1 MTRFLNL
8 HGESSGPL
16 RDDAALAAGAGLEAW
31 LQVGLEAGSDAL
43 QDPELVARAQAGHSP
58 SARALCNAGDVA
70 VRLAAGAGGPA
81 PPASLGARILAAA
94 GSLEGQRRAVVAA
107 PPAPLRP
114 PNEAVGLIHASH
126 PREVAR
132 SALAVELGLRG
143 PFGSTPERERPT
155 DAALQLVVDQLVPY
169 LSFEMVYVSAVDG
182 AHTIHR
188 VQRGFP
194 AGLEVVPRELS
205 FCTHTL
211 SAGEAF
217 VVEDATREA
226 FFRSSELV
234 TSLGARAYVGVP
246 LSLVR
251 GDDVVHLGS
260 LCGLSQTPRP
270 VVAEDVGLMRVFA
283 RIALALVSKDR
294 ARLDAVFA
302 EPPGYPAGEA
312 ASHHDAAPSRPP
324 PTPKYR
330 AEVFADLAQAVR
342 LRAGSPSVMPPEV
355 AEVLHLPAEVD
366 AGVLASDPS
375 VIVGRMSDGSLRL
388 LVAGAERV
396 ELLAERLGA
405 TARHS
410 LLR

>member
-1 MTRFLNL
+1 MTRFLHL

-31 LQVGLEAGSDAL
+31 LQAGLEAGPDAL
-43 QDPELVARAQAGHSP
+43 RDPELVARAQAGHSP

-81 PPASLGARILAAA
+81 PSASLGARILAAA
-94 GSLEGQRRAVVAA
+94 GSLEGQGRAVVAA
-107 PPAPLRP
+107 PSAPLRP

-143 PFGSTPERERPT
+143 PFGSMPARERPT

-169 LSFEMVYVSAVDG
+169 LSFEMVYVSAVEG

-251 GDDVVHLGS
+251 GEDVVQLGS

-270 VVAEDVGLMRVFA
+270 VAAEDVGLMRVFA

-302 EPPGYPAGEA
+302 EPPGYPAAEP
-312 ASHHDAAPSRPP
+312 ASDQDAAQARPP
-324 PTPKYR
+324 PPTYR

-342 LRAGSPSVMPPEV
+342 LRAGSTSVMPPEV
-355 AEVLHLPAEVD
+355 AEVLRLPAEVD
-366 AGVLASDPS
+366 ASVLASDPS
-375 VIVGRMSDGSLRL
+375 LIVGRMSDGSLRL

-396 ELLAERLGA
+396 ELFAERLGA